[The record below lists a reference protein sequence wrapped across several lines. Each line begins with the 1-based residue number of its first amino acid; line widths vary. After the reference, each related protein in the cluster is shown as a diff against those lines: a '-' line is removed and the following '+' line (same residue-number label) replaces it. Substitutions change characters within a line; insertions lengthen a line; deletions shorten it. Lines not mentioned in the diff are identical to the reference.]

1 MATELKDDDPG
12 STWWSYASSALNTVS
27 DTVSKGAKVAVQE
40 GSALIQSAQEDLT
53 EFAATLSS
61 ETVEIKEEVQEQLEK
76 VSEKLRGK
84 MENKNSET
92 ANSGGRLVSLSDNI
106 ESMFGGG
113 WIPSSSTAAPKANPA
128 VAPGQQNLTP
138 GATKLAAMQSS
149 ETSFTTDPTEA
160 EFPSYLKDF
169 GNKHETELKGE
180 VLKTLNGTDSVRVF
194 YTSLVPKK
202 VTEQVF
208 WARYFFRV
216 TQLDKEEQRRKF
228 LLARLNKERK
238 AAAADPK
245 PTPSPERIPNPESAS
260 VEEGKEAEEVSTEE
274 DKGKEGETAE
284 AANETRE
291 GDTEAAKVKSD
302 SVSSSD
308 QSAGTNKGWIK
319 LDGKTPPKTGEE
331 EEAKTP
337 GPEEKKKNEEGEL
350 DINKIVEGLNATVE
364 EAQKEDECWVW
375 E

>member
-1 MATELKDDDPG
+1 MH
-12 STWWSYASSALNTVS
+12 
-27 DTVSKGAKVAVQE
+27 
-40 GSALIQSAQEDLT
+40 
-53 EFAATLSS
+53 
-61 ETVEIKEEVQEQLEK
+61 
-76 VSEKLRGK
+76 KL
-84 MENKNSET
+84 
-92 ANSGGRLVSLSDNI
+92 
-106 ESMFGGG
+106 
-113 WIPSSSTAAPKANPA
+113 
-128 VAPGQQNLTP
+128 
-138 GATKLAAMQSS
+138 
-149 ETSFTTDPTEA
+149 
-160 EFPSYLKDF
+160 
-169 GNKHETELKGE
+169 
-180 VLKTLNGTDSVRVF
+180 
-194 YTSLVPKK
+194 PKK

-216 TQLDKEEQRRKF
+216 TQLDKEEQRLVVKERIIHGLTNVRVRRKF

-364 EAQKEDECWVW
+364 EAQKVDRSYTKYMENKRNRERRGEVRGR
-375 E
+375 